1 MKLRT
6 KIICI
11 SSIGILLALLIAS
24 GIIYTVCS
32 DITKEEALNAAY
44 AQSREIKNKFG
55 LFESRL
61 HGSLDKIEA
70 QYFFKTNREEST
82 VCVYRS
88 EEYYNNTAL
97 SLSDI
102 TFGKYQNYAELMYR
116 EGKAAGRN
124 IYIFKSE
131 PSSETVL
138 YHIVDITAVYEKLRV
153 LALAMLCIS
162 AGVTAAA
169 IGVLFAVVGRTLAP
183 LSELSRGAK
192 QIAAG
197 AYDKRVAV
205 KTRDEVGTLAADFNT
220 MAAAVEAHAKELEE
234 TQRRKSLFMGSLTH
248 ELKTPLT
255 AISGYAQTLRAA
267 ALGEE
272 DREEALTY
280 IYEEAGRLD
289 RLAKKMMRILEL
301 DRNIDLVFEEIPL
314 KRLFTCAVKTCAAS
328 AARKSITLRIGSS
341 EGSIRGD
348 FDLMCDVMVN
358 LIDNAIK
365 ASPWGGAV
373 LVGMEG
379 ACIMVEDYGCGIP
392 SEEIGKLAEPFYMV
406 DKSRSRKSG
415 GAGLGLALAKRIL
428 DSHGMEL
435 RIESEVGKG
444 TKILIYKSF
453 ATR

>member
-1 MKLRT
+1 
-6 KIICI
+6 
-11 SSIGILLALLIAS
+11 
-24 GIIYTVCS
+24 
-32 DITKEEALNAAY
+32 
-44 AQSREIKNKFG
+44 
-55 LFESRL
+55 
-61 HGSLDKIEA
+61 
-70 QYFFKTNREEST
+70 
-82 VCVYRS
+82 
-88 EEYYNNTAL
+88 
-97 SLSDI
+97 
-102 TFGKYQNYAELMYR
+102 MYR

-138 YHIVDITAVYEKLRV
+138 YHIVDITTVYEKLRV
-153 LALAMLCIS
+153 LALAMLCIA

-197 AYDKRVAV
+197 AYDKRVIV

-234 TQRRKSLFMGSLTH
+234 TQRRKTLFMGSLTH

-301 DRNIDLVFEEIPL
+301 DRNIDLVFEEIPVG
-314 KRLFTCAVKTCAAS
+314 RLFACAVKTCAAS
-328 AARKSITLRIGSS
+328 AVRKSIMLRIGSS

-365 ASPWGGAV
+365 ASPDGGAV

-379 ACIMVEDYGCGIP
+379 ACIMVEDHGCGIP
-392 SEEIGKLAEPFYMV
+392 PEEIGKLTEPFYMV

-415 GAGLGLALAKRIL
+415 GAGLGLALAERIL
-428 DSHGMEL
+428 DSHGMKL